1 MQLFFGLVGL
11 FNILFLWPLG
21 LILHYTGLELFEWPT
36 DSNAIRGLLINMVIT
51 LSSDFIYVIAMLK
64 TTPLV
69 VTVGLSLTIPVA
81 VTGDFLL
88 GRTVKLMSLFGAF
101 LVLGSFVVVG
111 LEDSKNDE
119 VLAEQ
124 VAAEEDQAG
133 IQLRISSE
141 VEDHTPVTTS
151 NTNNA

>member
-1 MQLFFGLVGL
+1 MF
-11 FNILFLWPLG
+11 
-21 LILHYTGLELFEWPT
+21 
-36 DSNAIRGLLINMVIT
+36 IT

-88 GRTVKLMSLFGAF
+88 GRAVKLMSLLGAF

-111 LEDSKNDE
+111 LEDSKNEE
-119 VLAEQ
+119 VLAE
-124 VAAEEDQAG
+124 VVAEEDEAG

-141 VEDHTPVTTS
+141 AEDRHPVTAA
-151 NTNNA
+151 NADNV

>member
-1 MQLFFGLVGL
+1 ML
-11 FNILFLWPLG
+11 
-21 LILHYTGLELFEWPT
+21 
-36 DSNAIRGLLINMVIT
+36 IT

-88 GRTVKLMSLFGAF
+88 GRAVKLMSLLGAF
-101 LVLGSFVVVG
+101 LVVGSFIVVG
-111 LEDSKNDE
+111 LEDSKNEE

-124 VAAEEDQAG
+124 AAAEEDQVG
-133 IQLRISSE
+133 IQLRLSSE
-141 VEDHTPVTTS
+141 AEDHSAAAV
-151 NTNNA
+151 NVNNA

>member
-1 MQLFFGLVGL
+1 
-11 FNILFLWPLG
+11 
-21 LILHYTGLELFEWPT
+21 
-36 DSNAIRGLLINMVIT
+36 
-51 LSSDFIYVIAMLK
+51 MLK

-88 GRTVKLMSLFGAF
+88 GRTVKLMSLLGAV

-111 LEDSKNDE
+111 LEDSKNEE
-119 VLAEQ
+119 VLAEE

-133 IQLRISSE
+133 IRLRISSE
-141 VEDHTPVTTS
+141 IEDHPPMIAAD
-151 NTNNA
+151 TNNP

>member
-1 MQLFFGLVGL
+1 MF
-11 FNILFLWPLG
+11 
-21 LILHYTGLELFEWPT
+21 
-36 DSNAIRGLLINMVIT
+36 IT

-88 GRTVKLMSLFGAF
+88 GRAVKLMSLLGAF

-111 LEDSKNDE
+111 LEDSKNEE
-119 VLAEQ
+119 VLAE
-124 VAAEEDQAG
+124 VVAEEDEAG

-141 VEDHTPVTTS
+141 AEDRHPVTAA
-151 NTNNA
+151 NADNA

>member
-1 MQLFFGLVGL
+1 
-11 FNILFLWPLG
+11 
-21 LILHYTGLELFEWPT
+21 
-36 DSNAIRGLLINMVIT
+36 MVIT

-119 VLAEQ
+119 VLAEE

-141 VEDHTPVTTS
+141 VEDHPPVTTS

>member
-1 MQLFFGLVGL
+1 M
-11 FNILFLWPLG
+11 
-21 LILHYTGLELFEWPT
+21 
-36 DSNAIRGLLINMVIT
+36 AIT

-88 GRTVKLMSLFGAF
+88 GRTVKLMSLLGAF

-111 LEDSKNDE
+111 LEDSKNEE
-119 VLAEQ
+119 VLAEE
-124 VAAEEDQAG
+124 VAAEEDEAG

-141 VEDHTPVTTS
+141 IEDHPPAATTG
-151 NTNNA
+151 TNDA

>member
-1 MQLFFGLVGL
+1 ML
-11 FNILFLWPLG
+11 
-21 LILHYTGLELFEWPT
+21 
-36 DSNAIRGLLINMVIT
+36 IT

-88 GRTVKLMSLFGAF
+88 GRAVKLMSLLGAF
-101 LVLGSFVVVG
+101 LVVGSFIVVG
-111 LEDSKNDE
+111 LEDSKSEE

-124 VAAEEDQAG
+124 AAAEEDQVG
-133 IQLRISSE
+133 IQLRLSSE
-141 VEDHTPVTTS
+141 AEDHSAAAV
-151 NTNNA
+151 NVNNA

>member
-1 MQLFFGLVGL
+1 MLV
-11 FNILFLWPLG
+11 
-21 LILHYTGLELFEWPT
+21 
-36 DSNAIRGLLINMVIT
+36 T

-88 GRTVKLMSLFGAF
+88 GRAVKLMSLLGAF
-101 LVLGSFVVVG
+101 LVVGSFIVVG
-111 LEDSKNDE
+111 LEDSKNEE

-124 VAAEEDQAG
+124 AAAEEDQVG
-133 IQLRISSE
+133 IQLRLSSE
-141 VEDHTPVTTS
+141 AEDHSAAAV
-151 NTNNA
+151 NVNNA

>member
-1 MQLFFGLVGL
+1 M
-11 FNILFLWPLG
+11 
-21 LILHYTGLELFEWPT
+21 
-36 DSNAIRGLLINMVIT
+36 AIT

-88 GRTVKLMSLFGAF
+88 GRAVKLMSLLGAF

-111 LEDSKNDE
+111 LEDSKNEE
-119 VLAEQ
+119 VLAEE
-124 VAAEEDQAG
+124 VEAEEDQTG

-141 VEDHTPVTTS
+141 IEDHPPITTT
-151 NTNNA
+151 NANNA

>member
-1 MQLFFGLVGL
+1 MF
-11 FNILFLWPLG
+11 
-21 LILHYTGLELFEWPT
+21 
-36 DSNAIRGLLINMVIT
+36 IT

-88 GRTVKLMSLFGAF
+88 GRAVKLMSLLGAF
-101 LVLGSFVVVG
+101 LALGSFVVVG
-111 LEDSKNDE
+111 LEDSKNE
-119 VLAEQ
+119 QVLAE
-124 VAAEEDQAG
+124 VVAEEDEAG

-141 VEDHTPVTTS
+141 AEDRHPVTAA
-151 NTNNA
+151 NADNA